1 MTRRIARKAGT
12 LLGTV
17 VLSAVI
23 AAGWGLAQDGDDQDG
38 DDTAPPA
45 IDLPVVQQLQADN
58 GLSDED
64 VLRIIARDNLML
76 SEREAALIDAAVR
89 LAVTGADGLAN
100 TQETSDA
107 VTVMPV
113 VLRDFRLDALLYFSP
128 TRWSLWLNSEHVT
141 PDNLPAGLRVNAIG
155 PDYVDLVWMPD
166 ASQPQNRRVF
176 TLRPHQI
183 YLADTGDVVD
193 VSALA
198 VLRPPEEQNGAMAD
212 AGGEIDVEALATP
225 EDLSLSPAQQDQLRD
240 LERAL
245 QAQD

>member
-1 MTRRIARKAGT
+1 MGRVTRHTGIM
-12 LLGTV
+12 LGTF
-17 VLSAVI
+17 VLSVAVV
-23 AAGWGLAQDGDDQDG
+23 AGWAAAQDDDG
-38 DDTAPPA
+38 DEAAAPT
-45 IDLPVVQQLQADN
+45 IELPVVQQLQIDS

-76 SEREAALIDAAVR
+76 TEREAALIDAAVR
-89 LAVTGADGLAN
+89 LAVTGADGVPDSAA
-100 TQETSDA
+100 TGEPVA
-107 VTVMPV
+107 VAPV

-128 TRWSLWLNSEHVT
+128 TRWSLWLNGDHVT
-141 PDNLPAGLRVNAIG
+141 PDSMPGDLRVNAIG

-166 ASQPQNRRVF
+166 ASRPEDRRVF

-183 YLADTGDVVD
+183 YLADTGEVVD

-198 VLRPPEEQNGAMAD
+198 VLRPPDEQGKDIAD
-212 AGGEIDVEALATP
+212 AGGDIEVEALATP

>member
-1 MTRRIARKAGT
+1 MGCAVHKIG
-12 LLGTV
+12 
-17 VLSAVI
+17 AVI
-23 AAGWGLAQDGDDQDG
+23 GTIVVSAALAGSWALAQDDGEADDE
-38 DDTAPPA
+38 TMVPT
-45 IDLPVVQQLQADN
+45 IELPVVQQLQADS
-58 GLSDED
+58 GLSNDD

-76 SEREAALIDAAVR
+76 SEHEAAKIDAAVR
-89 LAVTGADGLAN
+89 LAVTGADGIAD
-100 TQETSDA
+100 TQET
-107 VTVMPV
+107 VEPV
-113 VLRDFRLDALLYFSP
+113 SVAPVALRDFRLDALLYFSP

-141 PDNLPAGLRVNAIG
+141 PDNIPADLRVNAIG

-183 YLADTGDVVD
+183 YLADTDEVVD

-198 VLRPPEEQNGAMAD
+198 VLRPPEDQDGTFTG

>member
-1 MTRRIARKAGT
+1 MGRIVRKTGT
-12 LLGTV
+12 WLGAV
-17 VLSAVI
+17 VLSAVVI
-23 AAGWGLAQDGDDQDG
+23 AGWGLAQDGEDSG
-38 DDTAPPA
+38 DEATTPA
-45 IDLPVVQQLQADN
+45 IDLPAVQQLQVDSS
-58 GLSDED
+58 LSDDD

-76 SEREAALIDAAVR
+76 TEHEAALIDAAVR
-89 LAVTGADGLAN
+89 LAVTGADGLADV
-100 TQETSDA
+100 QETGET
-107 VTVMPV
+107 VTVAPV
-113 VLRDFRLDALLYFSP
+113 ALRDFRLDALLYFSP

-141 PDNLPAGLRVNAIG
+141 PDTMPADLRVNAIG

-183 YLADTGDVVD
+183 YLADTDDVVD

-198 VLRPPEEQNGAMAD
+198 ILRPPEEQGGTIAD
-212 AGGEIDVEALATP
+212 GGGEIDVEALATP

>member
-1 MTRRIARKAGT
+1 MGCSVRKAGAAFGII
-12 LLGTV
+12 LA
-17 VLSAVI
+17 SA
-23 AAGWGLAQDGDDQDG
+23 ALAGSWALAQDDGDG
-38 DDTAPPA
+38 DDEAVVPTIELPA
-45 IDLPVVQQLQADN
+45 VQQLQADS
-58 GLSDED
+58 GLSDDD

-76 SEREAALIDAAVR
+76 SEHEAAKIDAAVR
-89 LAVTGADGLAN
+89 LAVTGADGVAD
-100 TQETSDA
+100 TQETVEPVSVA
-107 VTVMPV
+107 PV

-141 PDNLPAGLRVNAIG
+141 PDNIPADLRVNAIG

-183 YLADTGDVVD
+183 YLADTDEVVD

-198 VLRPPEEQNGAMAD
+198 VLRPPEDQDGIFAG
-212 AGGEIDVEALATP
+212 AGGEIDVDALATP